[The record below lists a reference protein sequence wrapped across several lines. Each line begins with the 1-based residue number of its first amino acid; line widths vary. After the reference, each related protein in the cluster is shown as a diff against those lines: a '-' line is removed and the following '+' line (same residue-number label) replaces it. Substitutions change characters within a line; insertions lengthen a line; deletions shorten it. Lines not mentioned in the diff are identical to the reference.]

1 MKRTNN
7 VSYRFDGQYV
17 DTKEFMRLLC
27 ESVKKILES
36 EHNTK

>member
-1 MKRTNN
+1 MERTNN
-7 VSYRFDGQYV
+7 ITYRFDGQSV

-27 ESVKKILES
+27 ESVKKILEA